1 MPAKA
6 DLPDPDMLR
15 EYLGTRS
22 IVLVGL
28 MGAGKTS
35 VGRRLA
41 QTLGLPFVDADQ
53 EIEEAAG
60 CTIEDFFELYGEP
73 AFREGEERV
82 IERLLSN
89 GPQVLSTGGGAF
101 MSPTTR
107 QSVTKS
113 GISVWLKAD
122 LDTLLKRTSRRN
134 DRPLLKGN
142 SPKETLRRLID
153 ERYPVY
159 AESDVTIESS
169 TESVEASAK
178 LAIRAIADYLEGL
191 SSIPADNQ

>member
-6 DLPDPDMLR
+6 AFPDP
-15 EYLGTRS
+15 ETVKSALGSRS

-41 QTLGLPFVDADQ
+41 QSLDLPFVDADQ
-53 EIEEAAG
+53 EIEAAAG
-60 CTIEDFFELYGEP
+60 CSIEDFFELYGEP

-82 IERLLSN
+82 IERLLN
-89 GPQVLSTGGGAF
+89 GGPQILSTGGGAF
-101 MSPTTR
+101 MSPVTR
-107 QSVTKS
+107 DHIAKK
-113 GISVWLKAD
+113 GLSVWLKAD
-122 LDTLLKRTSRRN
+122 LETLMKRTARRN
-134 DRPLLKGN
+134 DRPLLKDGDPE
-142 SPKETLRRLID
+142 STLRRLID

-159 AESDVTIESS
+159 AEADITVESS

-178 LAIRAIADYLEGL
+178 LAIRAIDDYLDGV
-191 SSIPADNQ
+191 SATPSDHQ

>member
-1 MPAKA
+1 MSPNKIRT
-6 DLPDPDMLR
+6 DSGSLR
-15 EYLGTRS
+15 DVLGKRS

-41 QTLGLPFVDADQ
+41 QTLDLPFVDADH
-53 EIEEAAG
+53 EIEAAAG

-73 AFREGEERV
+73 AFRDGEERV
-82 IERLLSN
+82 IERLLGS

-101 MSPTTR
+101 MSEATR
-107 QSVTKS
+107 HRIARDGV
-113 GISVWLKAD
+113 SVWLKAD
-122 LDTLLKRTSRRN
+122 IETLIKRTARRN
-134 DRPLLKGN
+134 DRPLLKGGE
-142 SPKETLRRLID
+142 PETTLRRLID

-159 AESDVTIESS
+159 ADADVTIESS

-178 LAIRAIADYLEGL
+178 LAVQAIADYLEGK
-191 SSIPADNQ
+191 